1 MHSDASIDVVCFN
14 GSSSPLRIAVVT
26 ETYPPDINGVA
37 HTLSKTVEGLK
48 TRGHALWLIRPR
60 QLKDA
65 DQGGKVPTDETL
77 VRGMP
82 IPFYKHLK
90 MGFPAKRAL
99 TRLWTLHRP
108 DVVHIATEGPLG
120 WSALQA
126 AKKLKLPVSTDFRTN
141 FHAYSGHYGIGWLR
155 GAIMNYMRKFHNA
168 AMATMVP
175 TPGLAT
181 ELAAMGF
188 ERLHVVPRGVDTD
201 LFNPMRRS
209 VSLRQQWG
217 ADDSTL
223 VLLCVGRLA
232 AEKNLNVVM
241 STFERLET
249 VRKDTKLVLV
259 GDGPLRH
266 ALEKKHPQ
274 VIFAGFRTGEDLA
287 QHYASGDMFLFPSL
301 TETFGNVTLEAMSS
315 ALTVVAYRHAAAA
328 ELIRSGE
335 NGQLIEPGDEAAFA
349 GAALE
354 MAEKHNLRA
363 QMGQEARITALGQ
376 AWPLIFQK
384 TEKIFRQVM
393 QEHAPNMA

>member
-1 MHSDASIDVVCFN
+1 MQADPSIDVVCLS
-14 GSSSPLRIAVVT
+14 GSSLPMRIAVVT

-48 TRGHALWLIRPR
+48 ARGHALWLIRPR
-60 QLKDA
+60 QSQDGAKA
-65 DQGGKVPTDETL
+65 DRSLTDETL

-126 AKKLKLPVSTDFRTN
+126 AKKLKLPVSSDFRTN
-141 FHAYSGHYGIGWLR
+141 FHAYSDHYGIGWLR

-168 AMATMVP
+168 ALATMVP
-175 TPGLAT
+175 TPALAQ
-181 ELAAMGF
+181 ELAQLGF

-201 LFNPMRRS
+201 LFHPARRS
-209 VSLRQQWG
+209 SALRAEWG
-217 ADDSTL
+217 VRDETL

-232 AEKNLNVVM
+232 AEKNLGLVV
-241 STFERLET
+241 SSFERLAS
-249 VRKDTKLVLV
+249 VHADVQLVLV
-259 GDGPLRH
+259 GDGPLK
-266 ALEKKHPQ
+266 ASLEKKHPQ
-274 VIFAGFRTGEDLA
+274 VVFAGFRTGEDLA
-287 QHYASGDMFLFPSL
+287 QHYASADMFLFPSL

-315 ALTVVAYRHAAAA
+315 GLPVVAYRHAAAA
-328 ELIRSGE
+328 ELILSGV
-335 NGQLIEPGDEAAFA
+335 NGQLIETGDPTAFERAAVQLA
-349 GAALE
+349 EMHALRFQ
-354 MAEKHNLRA
+354 MA
-363 QMGQEARITALGQ
+363 QEARITALGQ

-384 TEKIFRQVM
+384 TEKIFRQVI
-393 QEHAPNMA
+393 QDHAP

>member
-65 DQGGKVPTDETL
+65 DQGGKVLTDETL

-393 QEHAPNMA
+393 QEHVPNMA

>member
-1 MHSDASIDVVCFN
+1 MQADPSIDVVCLN
-14 GSSSPLRIAVVT
+14 GSSLPMRIAVVT

-48 TRGHALWLIRPR
+48 ARGHALWLIRPR
-60 QLKDA
+60 QHLDGVKPDRSL
-65 DQGGKVPTDETL
+65 TDETL

-126 AKKLKLPVSTDFRTN
+126 AKKLKLPVSSDFRTN
-141 FHAYSGHYGIGWLR
+141 FHAYSDHYGIGWLR

-168 AMATMVP
+168 ALATMVP
-175 TPGLAT
+175 TPALAQ
-181 ELAAMGF
+181 ELVNLGF

-201 LFNPMRRS
+201 LFHPARRS
-209 VSLRQQWG
+209 SALRAQWG
-217 ADDSTL
+217 AGDESL

-232 AEKNLNVVM
+232 AEKNLGLVL
-241 STFERLET
+241 SAFERL
-249 VRKDTKLVLV
+249 VGVNAHVKLVLV
-259 GDGPLRH
+259 GDGPLKPS
-266 ALEKKHPQ
+266 LEKKHPE
-274 VIFAGFRTGEDLA
+274 VVFAGFRTGEDLA
-287 QHYASGDMFLFPSL
+287 QHYASADMFLFPSL

-315 ALTVVAYRHAAAA
+315 GLPVVAFRHAAAA
-328 ELIRSGE
+328 ELIHSGV
-335 NGQLIEPGDEAAFA
+335 NGQLIEAGDQSAFMQ
-349 GAALE
+349 
-354 MAEKHNLRA
+354 MAEQLAEMHALRS

-384 TEKIFRQVM
+384 TEKIFRQVI
-393 QEHAPNMA
+393 QDHAQQRH

>member
-1 MHSDASIDVVCFN
+1 MHSDACIDVVCFN

-37 HTLSKTVEGLK
+37 QTLSKTVEGLK

-65 DQGGKVPTDETL
+65 DQGGKVLTDETL

-168 AMATMVP
+168 ALATMVP

-354 MAEKHNLRA
+354 LAEKHNLRA

-393 QEHAPNMA
+393 QDHAPNMA